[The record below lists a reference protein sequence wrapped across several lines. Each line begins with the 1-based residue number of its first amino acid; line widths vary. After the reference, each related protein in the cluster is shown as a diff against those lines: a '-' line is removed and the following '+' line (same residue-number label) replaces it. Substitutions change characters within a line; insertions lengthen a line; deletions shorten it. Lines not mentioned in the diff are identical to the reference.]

1 MEVDASSGI
10 AGHDT
15 VDAVDLASYINRS
28 KALPGP
34 LDRHADAWLQVVLT
48 ACLLAR
54 CNFVA
59 SGALTRGLL
68 SLFLLPLTL
77 VCGLSLGY
85 LLRVLL
91 LPKLVCLEL
100 ARLLDCS
107 STVVFGFNP
116 AVLFQKRSL
125 LCGPALLFCLRLLK
139 ENTLIWRHANARL
152 VRAIG

>member
-1 MEVDASSGI
+1 MEVDASPGV
-10 AGHDT
+10 AGNNT
-15 VDAVDLASYINRS
+15 VDAVDLASYIDCS
-28 KALPGP
+28 EALPGP

-48 ACLLAR
+48 TCLLAS

-59 SGALTRGLL
+59 PGSLTRDLLPLVLL
-68 SLFLLPLTL
+68 SLPFVRGLP
-77 VCGLSLGY
+77 LGY

-107 STVVFGFNP
+107 STVVFGFDP

-125 LCGPALLFCLRLLK
+125 LRGPALLFCLRLLK

-152 VRAIG
+152 VGAIG

>member
-1 MEVDASSGI
+1 MEVDASPGV
-10 AGHDT
+10 AGHNA
-15 VDAVDLASYINRS
+15 VDAVDLASYIDCS
-28 KALPGP
+28 EALPGS
-34 LDRHADAWLQVVLT
+34 LDCHANAWLHVVLT

-54 CNFVA
+54 CNL
-59 SGALTRGLL
+59 GAPGSLTRGLL
-68 SLFLLPLTL
+68 SLFLLPLPF
-77 VCGLSLGY
+77 VRGLPLGY

-107 STVVFGFNP
+107 STVVFGFDP
-116 AVLFQKRSL
+116 AVLFELRSL
-125 LCGPALLFCLRLLK
+125 LCSPALPFCLRLLK